1 MKNDPRINAKVM
13 NFRNYALLFL
23 AFLFLCGSYIGVYIM
38 IIEQTDD
45 AVYASLALFG
55 FLICASLAGC
65 GLFAWFRRRVLMRP
79 VRRLCDAAQ
88 KVAAGDFSVRLAPM
102 RRDGKK
108 DEFEVL
114 FEDFNT
120 MAEELSSTE
129 MLKNDFVSN
138 VSHEMKTP
146 LAVIQNYATILQSE
160 QLTEAERREY
170 SRRISE
176 AAGRL
181 SVLVTN
187 ILQLNRLENQKI
199 RPAPAPFNLSEAL
212 SRCILDFDAKLE
224 EKDLDLV
231 VDLDQDLILASDEAL
246 LDLVWNNLLSN
257 AVKFTPAGGQIKVSL
272 RREGGDAV
280 VTVADS
286 GCGMDAETLRHI
298 FDKFYQADP
307 SHATQG
313 NGLGLALAKRIAD
326 LLGGTITVEST
337 PGVGTAFTVRMPET
351 VQYT

>member
-13 NFRNYALLFL
+13 TLRNYALLFL
-23 AFLFLCGSYIGVYIM
+23 FFLFLCGCYIGVYIM
-38 IIEQTDD
+38 MIERTDD
-45 AVYASLALFG
+45 AIYASMAMFG
-55 FLICASLAGC
+55 YLICASLAGC

-79 VRRLCDAAQ
+79 VRRLSQAAQ
-88 KVAAGDFSVRLAPM
+88 KVAAGDFSVRLSPM
-102 RRDGKK
+102 RKDGKK
-108 DEFEVL
+108 DELEVL

-120 MAEELSSTE
+120 MAEELGSTE
-129 MLKNDFVSN
+129 VLKKDFISN

-160 QLTEAERREY
+160 ELTEEERRDY

-176 AAGRL
+176 SAGRL

-199 RPAPAPFNLSEAL
+199 RPVPIPFNLSEAL
-212 SRCILDFDAKLE
+212 SRCILDFDARLE
-224 EKDLDLV
+224 EKDIDLEV
-231 VDLDQDLILASDEAL
+231 SLDQNLLLASDETL

-257 AVKFTPAGGQIKVSL
+257 AVKFTPAGGRVKISL
-272 RREGGDAV
+272 RQERECAV

-286 GCGMDAETLRHI
+286 GCGMNAETLRHI
-298 FDKFYQADP
+298 FDKFYQADS

-313 NGLGLALAKRIAD
+313 NGLGLALAKRVAD
-326 LLGGTITVEST
+326 LLGGSITVESVPET
-337 PGVGTAFTVRMPET
+337 GTVFTVRIPET
-351 VQYT
+351 VQHT